1 MPIKITVAAPPEP
14 PYPEQ
19 PSQPG
24 DPPLPPPYP
33 PSGLVPPTA
42 SRVSPL
48 NASTPELQRV
58 AADESAPPLPTP
70 TVIICPGVTV
80 NVPVTWPM

>member
-24 DPPLPPPYP
+24 DPPLPPAYP
-33 PSGLVPPTA
+33 PRGLVPPTA
-42 SRVSPL
+42 SLVSPL
-48 NASTPELQRV
+48 NAFTPALQLF
-58 AADESAPPLPTP
+58 ATDESAPPLPTP
-70 TVIICPGVTV
+70 TVII
-80 NVPVTWPM
+80 